1 MKKIRADLLRRM
13 ILDAGA
19 YSCGF
24 VPADAV
30 DAADMDLFMR
40 WRDSGAHAGM
50 SYLERNDGVRT
61 DPRLLLEGARTLI
74 VCLFNYHTEEHSPG
88 CLTDRK
94 SRLDFPEA
102 DSRAGT
108 AVPDRGN
115 SVPYIAEYARG
126 RDYHLELRD
135 RLLPVSRFLT
145 GQYGGEARICIDS
158 APLRERYW
166 AVRAGLGFC
175 GRNCQLIV
183 PGAGSAFFIATV
195 LWTGEVDGYSVPLE
209 YATCGTCRACVDACP
224 TGALRGD
231 GTLDARRCLSY
242 LTIESR
248 LPVPDDI
255 PLAGNLYGCDACR
268 LACPH
273 GRKAPVTD
281 IEAFRPRT
289 DICSMT
295 TADWCDIGTGAFR
308 RLTTES
314 AMTRARVGNIRAN
327 ARCLLEDM

>member
-19 YSCGF
+19 YACGF

-30 DAADMDLFMR
+30 DATDMVFFMK
-40 WRDSGAHAGM
+40 WRGSGAHAGM
-50 SYLERNDGVRT
+50 GYLERNDAVRA
-61 DPRLLLEGARTLI
+61 DPRLLLDGARTVI
-74 VCLFNYHTEEHSPG
+74 VCLFNYHTSEVSP
-88 CLTDRK
+88 
-94 SRLDFPEA
+94 E
-102 DSRAGT
+102 
-108 AVPDRGN
+108 
-115 SVPYIAEYARG
+115 PYIAEYARG

-135 RLLPVSRFLT
+135 RLHPVARSLT
-145 GQYGGEARICIDS
+145 ERYGGEARICIDS

-195 LWTGEVDGYSVPLE
+195 LWTGVVDGYSVPL
-209 YATCGTCRACVDACP
+209 AHGTCGTCRACVDACP
-224 TGALRGD
+224 TGALKGD

-248 LPVPDDI
+248 IPVPDDI

-268 LACPH
+268 RACPH
-273 GRKAPVTD
+273 ARKAPVTD
-281 IEAFRPRT
+281 IKAFRPRA
-289 DICSMT
+289 DICAMT
-295 TADWCDIGTGAFR
+295 ASDWVDIGTGAFR
-308 RLTTES
+308 RLTKES
-314 AMTRARVGNIRAN
+314 AMSRARVGNIRAN
-327 ARCLLEDM
+327 ARRLLDDEQGK